1 MKKIFTIFSIAT
13 CACAALAQEQEITQ
27 QLILGSQGDAG
38 TWGYGFAETVPS
50 DASLIAT
57 ADWGKLNIAK
67 GYSSVTTVVVDIE
80 SISGEWKVVC
90 DETGQYSDPL
100 QGGVN
105 TITFDSEAKQ
115 AVLMSTSKDN
125 TLKLKS
131 VKINGVQTAYQTMYN
146 IGFYNLALL
155 DNNQSYAS
163 KYFVGT
169 NASGKA
175 AASLNLVL
183 DREVEEGVFK
193 LTVTYTD
200 GTGERYWDIT
210 GTGGKFDIGANV
222 KEARIMVDNMK
233 GKSIYV
239 KSATL
244 SYKFTAL
251 RPTTSSAEVVS
262 TTYYNLAGAKLSE
275 PQRGLNVVVRALSD
289 GSTVTEKVVVE

>member
-1 MKKIFTIFSIAT
+1 M
-13 CACAALAQEQEITQ
+13 
-27 QLILGSQGDAG
+27 
-38 TWGYGFAETVPS
+38 
-50 DASLIAT
+50 IAT

-239 KSATL
+239 KYATL